1 MDSLVPITTH
11 SYLIWQS
18 AFSSVYINTLVFLI
32 TDQVPNNHPGH
43 QNQDLDEQWPYSL
56 SSLEGNKKLDM

>member
-43 QNQDLDEQWPYSL
+43 QISG
-56 SSLEGNKKLDM
+56 SSGAMALLII